1 MAKNH
6 PGMVVTDK
14 SNCFLYNYVITA
26 FDINLGFSL
35 SCQFSLL
42 FVGNQ
47 VVDEQRSGAN
57 MDNI

>member
-35 SCQFSLL
+35 SFSLL

-47 VVDEQRSGAN
+47 VVDEQRPGAN
-57 MDNI
+57 MDNV